1 MGEHQEMKKTTPQE
15 FLLALLGGL
24 FAPGLAIALIVFYV
38 VAIQGSQ
45 TDAEAADASDRAVR
59 ARIQPF
65 GASLA
70 IDPNAPKVERSGEQ
84 VYNEVC
90 SSCHA
95 SGALESPKFKDAGT
109 WGKRIAQGYDTLL
122 THALKGFNKMPAR
135 GGDPDLTD
143 LEVARGIVHMTN
155 AAGAKFEPVLKKEPE
170 PSAAILAHGKAVYA
184 SDCAGCHDTGLTGAQ
199 KLADTAAWRA
209 LLKEG
214 KDYLYK
220 AAIEGSFG
228 GPAKG
233 GNPKLSDA
241 DVKAAVDYMVEEARK
256 GIAAAQPATQ
266 AAAMSG
272 NPTGR

>member
-38 VAIQGSQ
+38 VAIQGGQ
-45 TDAEAADASDRAVR
+45 TDAEAADASDQAVR
-59 ARIQPF
+59 ARIQAY
-65 GASLA
+65 GVSLA
-70 IDPNAPKVERSGEQ
+70 VDPNAPKVERTGEQ

-90 SSCHA
+90 ASCHA
-95 SGALESPKFKDAGT
+95 SGALESPKHKDTGA

-143 LEVARGIVHMTN
+143 LEVARGVVYMTN
-155 AAGAKFEPVLKKEPE
+155 AVGAMFEPVLKKEPE
-170 PSAAILAHGKAVYA
+170 PSAAVLAQGKAVYA
-184 SDCAGCHDTGLTGAQ
+184 SDCASCHDTGLTGAQ
-199 KLADTAAWRA
+199 KLGDTAAWDA
-209 LLKEG
+209 LIKEG

-241 DVKAAVDYMVEEARK
+241 DVKAAVDYMVDEAK
-256 GIAAAQPATQ
+256 KSIAAAKPTKQ
-266 AAAMSG
+266 AAATPA
-272 NPTGR
+272 N